1 MTTSSQTIFTVSRL
15 NSTVR
20 ILLEQEMGLVW
31 LVGEISNLT
40 LHSSGHWYLT
50 LKDAGA
56 QVRCAMFRGNNR
68 RVSFRP
74 QDGMQVLVQAR
85 LSLYEPRGEYQLV
98 LENMRPAGA
107 GMQQLQL
114 EQLKQRLQAE
124 GLFASERKR
133 ALPALPRT
141 IGLITSPTGAAI
153 HDLLTVLGRRAPG
166 IPVIL
171 YPAQVQGEQA
181 PAHLI
186 SALACANRRQEC
198 DVLIIGRGGGASE
211 DLAAFNDEALVRA
224 IAASTLPV
232 VSAVGHESD
241 VTLADFA
248 ADLRAPTPSAAAELV
263 SPDQREMQQRLLQ
276 LTSRLQQ
283 GWLRHQH
290 ALRHSLQL
298 LEMKLSHLH
307 PQRRLEQRQQ
317 RLDELAARLQRL
329 PETQRQRLG
338 LQLQTMQQRL
348 RLQDPQQTLRDAAH
362 RLERLEHRLRQAQ
375 TRHHEMRQHA
385 LGLTLTRLNAI
396 SPLATLSRGYSITQR
411 AHGEVV
417 IDARQVQIGERLT
430 TRLHQGEVIVEVTE
444 THLYAGKKPA
454 TRSDA
459 R

>member
-98 LENMRPAGA
+98 LESMRPAGA

-133 ALPALPRT
+133 ALPALPRA

-276 LTSRLQQ
+276 LTSRLHQ

-317 RLDELAARLQRL
+317 RLDELAARLQRQ

-338 LQLQTMQQRL
+338 LQLQTLQQRL
-348 RLQDPQQTLRDAAH
+348 RLQDPQQALRDAAH
-362 RLERLEHRLRQAQ
+362 RLERLEHRLRLAQ
-375 TRHHEMRQHA
+375 TRHHEARQHA

-417 IDARQVQIGERLT
+417 VDARQVQIGERLT
-430 TRLHQGEVIVEVTE
+430 TRLHRGEVIVEVTE

>member
-1 MTTSSQTIFTVSRL
+1 MPTSPQTIFTVSRL
-15 NSTVR
+15 NSAVR
-20 ILLEQEMGLVW
+20 ILLEQEMGVVW

-56 QVRCAMFRGNNR
+56 QVRCAMFRGSNR
-68 RVSFRP
+68 LVSFRP
-74 QDGMQVLVQAR
+74 QQGMQVLVQAR

-98 LENMRPAGA
+98 LESMRPAGA

-114 EQLKQRLQAE
+114 EQLKQRLQTE
-124 GLFASERKR
+124 GLFAAERKR
-133 ALPALPRT
+133 PLPLMPRA

-198 DVLIIGRGGGASE
+198 DVLILGRGGGASE

-224 IAASTLPV
+224 IADSSLPV

-263 SPDQREMQQRLLQ
+263 SPDQQGMQRQLQQ
-276 LTSRLQQ
+276 LTDRLQQ
-283 GWLRHQH
+283 SWLQRQQTAGHT
-290 ALRHSLQL
+290 LRL
-298 LEMKLSHLH
+298 LEMRLTHQH
-307 PQRRLEQRQQ
+307 PQRRLEHRQQ
-317 RLDELAARLQRL
+317 RLDELTFRLQRQPGML
-329 PETQRQRLG
+329 LQQANQALQRLN
-338 LQLQTMQQRL
+338 QRLQTRDPRQGIQHAAHQLDKLEQRL
-348 RLQDPQQTLRDAAH
+348 LTAQQ
-362 RLERLEHRLRQAQ
+362 
-375 TRHHEMRQHA
+375 RQHA
-385 LGLTLTRLNAI
+385 RRQHHLGLALTRLDAI
-396 SPLATLSRGYSITQR
+396 SPLATLARGYSITQR
-411 AHGEVV
+411 SNGDVV
-417 IDARQVQIGERLT
+417 TDSQQVSIGESLT
-430 TRLHQGEVIVEVTE
+430 TRLQHGELLVMVTE
-444 THLYAGKKPA
+444 RHADAGK
-454 TRSDA
+454 
-459 R
+459 